1 MLRIAAIALLA
12 VLLVAP
18 ASPAAKPKRQS
29 IYTGTVNTGCVN
41 LIPEEIR
48 CKGAGGWYLD
58 ISDEG
63 NIITIGVGHAKATG
77 EPLVLT
83 GRSLADKAEWR
94 GTRGRKGFRPDALI
108 FRMRPVEDDLLDNSL
123 LYIIKLNPSGPCF
136 SGLVDARAN
145 PDANAL
151 ARIAAD
157 TLTDICDP
165 YPQVFGKPTAATT
178 MFGS

>member
-1 MLRIAAIALLA
+1 MMKSIATLLMAALLA
-12 VLLVAP
+12 VP
-18 ASPAAKPKRQS
+18 ASSAGKSNRHS
-29 IYTGTVNTGCVN
+29 IYTGTVDVGCTN
-41 LIPEEIR
+41 LIPEEMR

-83 GRSLADKAEWR
+83 GRALADKAEWR

-157 TLTDICDP
+157 TLPDVCDP
-165 YPQVFGKPTAATT
+165 YPQVFGKATAATA